1 MYHRIRMNS
10 LKSSWS
16 LTVSERSWLLRFA
29 MLSALDEAW
38 FSTFPTGEYLCAD
51 GIVDRAAR
59 CRIAFLRK
67 CKVNGDVSEWAAREL
82 ALYVDW
88 K

>member
-1 MYHRIRMNS
+1 MYHCIRMNS
-10 LKSSWS
+10 LKLSWS

-29 MLSALDEAW
+29 ILSALNEVW
-38 FSTFPTGEYLCAD
+38 FSTFPTGEYLCTD
-51 GIVDRAAR
+51 RIIDRASR

-67 CKVNGDVSEWAAREL
+67 CKVNGDVPERAAREL
-82 ALYVDW
+82 ALYMDW